1 MNTAIQNSLRFALQ
15 PVRKFVRVIAR
26 IIVPWK
32 QCLSLTRSLSSSS
45 AFLMIPVFAVM
56 GFGGC
61 PKQPVKAKFVYN
73 GVTQPPVIPVLDID
87 ATPPDVQSP
96 ALPYF
101 APQLSTSLNSPPRPP
116 AVRRATTTTEPE
128 PEPTKPEAPQIS
140 PQLSPEEKS
149 RAQTSTDADIRAA
162 QQDLDTASHHTLN
175 ATQQDM
181 ADKIRSFVAQARD
194 AIDAADWLRAKNL
207 AQKAHVLS
215 TELIRSF

>member
-1 MNTAIQNSLRFALQ
+1 MNMIMQS
-15 PVRKFVRVIAR
+15 VRRSVHQITRR
-26 IIVPWK
+26 RNTLII
-32 QCLSLTRSLSSSS
+32 TSLSKRIHSQRRPPAFHS
-45 AFLMIPVFAVM
+45 AFLLIPVFAVM

-61 PKQPVKAKFVYN
+61 PKQPVRAKFSHN
-73 GVTQPPVIPVLDID
+73 GVTQPPSIPILDID
-87 ATPPDVQSP
+87 TTPPNVAST
-96 ALPYF
+96 ALPQF
-101 APQLSTSLNSPPRPP
+101 APQYFASLSSPARPP
-116 AVRRATTTTEPE
+116 AVRHTSASSEPE

-149 RAQTSTDADIRAA
+149 RAQSVTEADLRAA
-162 QQDLDTASHHTLN
+162 QQDLDAASRHTLN

-194 AIDAADWLRAKNL
+194 AMGVADWLRAKNL